1 MTKTNMTKTN
11 MTFSEEELARMR
23 AEIIQEVNEE
33 KKRLAKLKDI
43 YNQLF
48 SKMLLTDKL
57 AKFIESDSWVKRI
70 DNYFKANRELMNY
83 LNLIDVTDFGSYMD
97 EFFIREL
104 KDNFTFV
111 DLNFDKLDLSDE
123 DIELWEKS
131 TVFWFTTGLWLVT
144 VEGTDYIVHE
154 MSGQGETLY
163 FIDTLD
169 EIIVNNPNAK
179 GKLSA
184 DDLTKFAEQFK
195 EFALK
200 CKN

>member
-1 MTKTNMTKTN
+1 MANKNI
-11 MTFSEEELARMR
+11 TFSEEELARMR
-23 AEIIQEVNEE
+23 AEINEE
-33 KKRLAKLKDI
+33 KERLAKLKDI
-43 YNQLF
+43 YTKLF
-48 SKMLLTDKL
+48 GELSLTDKL
-57 AKFIESDSWVKRI
+57 AKFIENDSWVKRI
-70 DNYFKANRELMNY
+70 SNYFKANRELMAE
-83 LNLIDVTDFGSYMD
+83 LCIIDVTDFGSYMD
-97 EFFIREL
+97 EFFIKEL

-131 TVFWFTTGLWLVT
+131 TVFWFTTGLWLTT
-144 VEGTDYIVHE
+144 VYGTDYIVHE

-169 EIIVNNPNAK
+169 EVIVNDPNAK
-179 GKLSA
+179 RKLSA

>member
-1 MTKTNMTKTN
+1 MAKKNI
-11 MTFSEEELARMR
+11 TFSEEELAK
-23 AEIIQEVNEE
+23 IIQEINEE
-33 KKRLAKLKDI
+33 KERLAKLKDI
-43 YNQLF
+43 YTKLF
-48 SKMLLTDKL
+48 GELSLTDKL
-57 AKFIESDSWVKRI
+57 AKFIENDSWVKRI
-70 DNYFKANRELMNY
+70 SNYFKANKELMNN
-83 LNLIDVTDFGSYMD
+83 LNLFDVTGFGSYMD
-97 EFFIREL
+97 EFFIKEL

-144 VEGTDYIVHE
+144 VDDTDCIVHE

-169 EIIVNNPNAK
+169 EVIANDPNAK
-179 GKLSA
+179 RNLSA

>member
-1 MTKTNMTKTN
+1 MTKIN

-33 KKRLAKLKDI
+33 KERLAKLKDI
-43 YNQLF
+43 YTKLF
-48 SKMLLTDKL
+48 GELSLTDKL

-70 DNYFKANRELMNY
+70 SNYFKANRELMAE
-83 LNLIDVTDFGSYMD
+83 LSIIDVTGFGSYMD
-97 EFFIREL
+97 EFFIKEL

-111 DLNFDKLDLSDE
+111 DLNFDKLDLPDE

-131 TVFWFTTGLWLVT
+131 TVFWFTTGLWLAT
-144 VEGTDYIVHE
+144 VNGTDYIVHE

-169 EIIVNNPNAK
+169 EVIVNDPNAK
-179 GKLSA
+179 VKLSA

-195 EFALK
+195 KFALK

>member
-1 MTKTNMTKTN
+1 MTNIN
-11 MTFSEEELARMR
+11 ITFSEEELARMS
-23 AEIIQEVNEE
+23 AEIERKINKE
-33 KKRLAKLKDI
+33 KERLTKLKDI
-43 YNQLF
+43 YDKLF
-48 SKMLLTDKL
+48 SELSLTDKL
-57 AKFIESDSWVKRI
+57 AKFIENDSWVKRI
-70 DNYFKANRELMNY
+70 SNYFKANKELMND
-83 LNLIDVTDFGSYMD
+83 LNLFDVTDFGSYMD
-97 EFFIREL
+97 DFFIKEL

-111 DLNFDKLDLSDE
+111 DLDFDKLDLSDE

-131 TVFWFTTGLWLVT
+131 EMFWFTTGLWLVT
-144 VEGTDYIVHE
+144 VDGVDYIVHK

-169 EIIVNNPNAK
+169 KFIVNDPNAK
-179 GKLSA
+179 ANLST

>member
-1 MTKTNMTKTN
+1 MTKIN
-11 MTFSEEELARMR
+11 MTFSDEELARMA
-23 AEIIQEVNEE
+23 AEFEQKINEE
-33 KKRLAKLKDI
+33 KERLAKLKDI
-43 YNQLF
+43 YTKLF
-48 SKMLLTDKL
+48 GELSLTDKL

-70 DNYFKANRELMNY
+70 SNYFKANRELMAE
-83 LNLIDVTDFGSYMD
+83 LSIIDVTGFGSYMD
-97 EFFIREL
+97 EFFIKEL

-144 VEGTDYIVHE
+144 VDNTDYIVHE

-169 EIIVNNPNAK
+169 EVIANDPNAK
-179 GKLSA
+179 TNLSA

>member
-1 MTKTNMTKTN
+1 M
-11 MTFSEEELARMR
+11 S
-23 AEIIQEVNEE
+23 
-33 KKRLAKLKDI
+33 
-43 YNQLF
+43 
-48 SKMLLTDKL
+48 LTDKL

-70 DNYFKANRELMNY
+70 SNYFKANKELMNN
-83 LNLIDVTDFGSYMD
+83 LNLIDVTDFGYYMD
-97 EFFIREL
+97 EFFIKEL
-104 KDNFTFV
+104 KNNFTFV

-123 DIELWEKS
+123 DIKLWEKS
-131 TVFWFTTGLWLVT
+131 TVFWFTTGLWIVT

-169 EIIVNNPNAK
+169 EFIVNDPKAK
-179 GKLSA
+179 ANLSA

>member
-1 MTKTNMTKTN
+1 MTKTN

-43 YNQLF
+43 YDKLF
-48 SKMLLTDKL
+48 GELPLTDKL
-57 AKFIESDSWVKRI
+57 AKFIENGSWVKRI
-70 DNYFKANRELMNY
+70 SNYFKANKELMDDLY
-83 LNLIDVTDFGSYMD
+83 LFDVTGLGSYMD
-97 EFFIREL
+97 EFFIKEL
-104 KDNFTFV
+104 KNNFTFV
-111 DLNFDKLDLSDE
+111 DLNFDKLDLPDE

-131 TVFWFTTGLWLVT
+131 TVFWFTTGLWIVT
-144 VEGTDYIVHE
+144 VDGTDYIVHE

-169 EIIVNNPNAK
+169 EVIANDPNAK
-179 GKLSA
+179 RNLSA

>member
-1 MTKTNMTKTN
+1 MTKTNI
-11 MTFSEEELARMR
+11 TFSEEELTK
-23 AEIIQEVNEE
+23 IIQEVNKE
-33 KKRLAKLKDI
+33 KERLAKLKDI
-43 YNQLF
+43 YTKLF
-48 SKMLLTDKL
+48 GELSLTDKL

-70 DNYFKANRELMNY
+70 SKYFKANRELMAE
-83 LNLIDVTDFGSYMD
+83 LSIIDVTGFGSYMD
-97 EFFIREL
+97 EFFIKEL

-131 TVFWFTTGLWLVT
+131 TVFWFTTGLWLIT
-144 VEGTDYIVHE
+144 VDDTDYIVHE
-154 MSGQGETLY
+154 LSGQGETLY

-169 EIIVNNPNAK
+169 EVIVNDPNAK
-179 GKLSA
+179 RNLSA

>member
-1 MTKTNMTKTN
+1 MTKIN
-11 MTFSEEELARMR
+11 MTFSEEELARMA
-23 AEIIQEVNEE
+23 AEFEQKINEE
-33 KKRLAKLKDI
+33 KERLAKLKDI
-43 YNQLF
+43 YTKLF
-48 SKMLLTDKL
+48 GGLSLTDKL
-57 AKFIESDSWVKRI
+57 AKFIENDSWVKRI
-70 DNYFKANRELMNY
+70 SNYFKANRELMAE
-83 LNLIDVTDFGSYMD
+83 LSIIDVTDFGSYMD
-97 EFFIREL
+97 EFFIKEL

-144 VEGTDYIVHE
+144 IDNTDYIVHE
-154 MSGQGETLY
+154 LSGQGETLY

-169 EIIVNNPNAK
+169 EVIVNDPNAK
-179 GKLSA
+179 VKLSA

>member
-1 MTKTNMTKTN
+1 MTNKNI
-11 MTFSEEELARMR
+11 TFSEEELARMA
-23 AEIIQEVNEE
+23 AEFEQKISEE
-33 KKRLAKLKDI
+33 KERLAKLKDI
-43 YNQLF
+43 YTKLF
-48 SKMLLTDKL
+48 GELSLTDKL
-57 AKFIESDSWVKRI
+57 AKFIENDSWVKRI
-70 DNYFKANRELMNY
+70 SNYFKANKELMND
-83 LNLIDVTDFGSYMD
+83 LNLIDVTDFGYYMD
-97 EFFIREL
+97 DFFIKEL
-104 KDNFTFV
+104 KDNFIFV

-144 VEGTDYIVHE
+144 VNDTDYIVHE

-169 EIIVNNPNAK
+169 EVIANDPNAK
-179 GKLSA
+179 RNLSA

>member
-1 MTKTNMTKTN
+1 MTKTNI
-11 MTFSEEELARMR
+11 TFSEEELTK
-23 AEIIQEVNEE
+23 IIQEVNKE

-43 YNQLF
+43 YTKLF
-48 SKMLLTDKL
+48 GELSLTDKL
-57 AKFIESDSWVKRI
+57 AKFIENDSWVTRI
-70 DNYFKANRELMNY
+70 SNYFKANRELMAE
-83 LNLIDVTDFGSYMD
+83 LSIIDVTGFGSYMD
-97 EFFIREL
+97 EFFIKEL
-104 KDNFTFV
+104 KDNFRFI
-111 DLNFDKLDLSDE
+111 DLNFDKLDLPDE

-144 VEGTDYIVHE
+144 IDDTDYIVHE

-163 FIDTLD
+163 FINTVDD
-169 EIIVNNPNAK
+169 FIVNDPNAK
-179 GKLSA
+179 VNLSA

>member
-1 MTKTNMTKTN
+1 MANKNI
-11 MTFSEEELARMR
+11 TFSEEELARMR
-23 AEIIQEVNEE
+23 AEIIQEINEE
-33 KKRLAKLKDI
+33 KERLAKLKDI
-43 YNQLF
+43 YTKLF
-48 SKMLLTDKL
+48 GELSLTDKL
-57 AKFIESDSWVKRI
+57 AKFIENDSRVKRI
-70 DNYFKANRELMNY
+70 SNYFKANRELMAE
-83 LNLIDVTDFGSYMD
+83 LSIIDVTDFGSYMD
-97 EFFIREL
+97 EFFIKEL

-123 DIELWEKS
+123 DIELWKKS

-169 EIIVNNPNAK
+169 EVIVNDPNAK
-179 GKLSA
+179 RKLSA

>member
-1 MTKTNMTKTN
+1 MTN
-11 MTFSEEELARMR
+11 MTFSEEELARMA
-23 AEIIQEVNEE
+23 AEFEQKINEE
-33 KKRLAKLKDI
+33 KERLAKLKDI
-43 YNQLF
+43 YTKLF
-48 SKMLLTDKL
+48 GELSLTDKL

-70 DNYFKANRELMNY
+70 SNYFKANRELMAG
-83 LNLIDVTDFGSYMD
+83 LSIIDVTGFGSYMD
-97 EFFIREL
+97 EFFIKEL
-104 KDNFTFV
+104 KNNFTFV

-144 VEGTDYIVHE
+144 IDDTDYIVHE
-154 MSGQGETLY
+154 LSGQGETLC

-169 EIIVNNPNAK
+169 EIIANDPNAK
-179 GKLSA
+179 RNLSA

>member
-1 MTKTNMTKTN
+1 MTN
-11 MTFSEEELARMR
+11 MTFSEEELARMA
-23 AEIIQEVNEE
+23 AEFEQKINEE
-33 KKRLAKLKDI
+33 KERLAKLKDI
-43 YNQLF
+43 YTKLF
-48 SKMLLTDKL
+48 GELSLTDKL

-70 DNYFKANRELMNY
+70 SNYFKANRELMAE
-83 LNLIDVTDFGSYMD
+83 LSIIDVTDFGSYMD
-97 EFFIREL
+97 EFFIKEL
-104 KDNFTFV
+104 KANFTFV
-111 DLNFDKLDLSDE
+111 DLDFDKLDLSDE

-169 EIIVNNPNAK
+169 EVIVNNPNAK
-179 GKLSA
+179 RNLSE
-184 DDLTKFAEQFK
+184 DELNKFAEQFK

>member
-1 MTKTNMTKTN
+1 
-11 MTFSEEELARMR
+11 MTFSEEELARMA
-23 AEIIQEVNEE
+23 AEFEQKINEE
-33 KKRLAKLKDI
+33 KERLAKLKDI
-43 YNQLF
+43 YTKLF
-48 SKMLLTDKL
+48 GELSLTDKL

-70 DNYFKANRELMNY
+70 SNYFKANRELLNG

-97 EFFIREL
+97 EFFIKEL

-123 DIELWEKS
+123 DIELWKKS

-144 VEGTDYIVHE
+144 IDDTDYIVHE
-154 MSGQGETLY
+154 MSGQGETLH
-163 FIDTLD
+163 FINTVDNF
-169 EIIVNNPNAK
+169 IVNDPNAK
-179 GKLSA
+179 VNLSA

>member
-1 MTKTNMTKTN
+1 MANKNI
-11 MTFSEEELARMR
+11 TFSEEELTK
-23 AEIIQEVNEE
+23 IIQEVNEE
-33 KKRLAKLKDI
+33 KERLAKLKDI
-43 YNQLF
+43 YTKLF
-48 SKMLLTDKL
+48 GELSLTDKL
-57 AKFIESDSWVKRI
+57 AKFIENDSWVKHI
-70 DNYFKANRELMNY
+70 SNYFKANKELLNG

-111 DLNFDKLDLSDE
+111 DLNFDKLDLPDE

-144 VEGTDYIVHE
+144 IDDTDYIVHE
-154 MSGQGETLY
+154 LSGQGETLY

-169 EIIVNNPNAK
+169 EVIANDPNAK
-179 GKLSA
+179 RNLSA

>member
-1 MTKTNMTKTN
+1 MTN

-23 AEIIQEVNEE
+23 AEIIQEVNKE

-43 YNQLF
+43 YDKLF
-48 SKMLLTDKL
+48 GELSLTDKL
-57 AKFIESDSWVKRI
+57 AKFIENDSWVKRI
-70 DNYFKANRELMNY
+70 SNYFKANKELMND
-83 LNLIDVTDFGSYMD
+83 LNLLDVTGLGSYMD
-97 EFFIREL
+97 EFFIKEL
-104 KDNFTFV
+104 KNNFTFA
-111 DLNFDKLDLSDE
+111 DLDFDKLDLSDE

-131 TVFWFTTGLWLVT
+131 TMFWFTTGLWLVT

-169 EIIVNNPNAK
+169 EVIANDPNAK
-179 GKLSA
+179 RNLSA

>member
-1 MTKTNMTKTN
+1 MTMTN
-11 MTFSEEELARMR
+11 MTFSEEELARMA
-23 AEIIQEVNEE
+23 AEFEQKINEE
-33 KKRLAKLKDI
+33 KERLAKLKDI
-43 YNQLF
+43 YTKLF
-48 SKMLLTDKL
+48 GELLLTDKL

-70 DNYFKANRELMNY
+70 SNYFKANKELLNG

-97 EFFIREL
+97 EFFIKEL

-144 VEGTDYIVHE
+144 VYGTDYIVHE

-169 EIIVNNPNAK
+169 EVIANNPNAK
-179 GKLSA
+179 VNLSA

>member
-1 MTKTNMTKTN
+1 MANIN
-11 MTFSEEELARMR
+11 MTFSEEELA
-23 AEIIQEVNEE
+23 EIIQEINEE
-33 KKRLAKLKDI
+33 KERLAKLKDI
-43 YNQLF
+43 YTKLF
-48 SKMLLTDKL
+48 GELSLTDKL

-70 DNYFKANRELMNY
+70 SNYFKANRELMND
-83 LNLIDVTDFGSYMD
+83 LSLIDVTDFGSYMD
-97 EFFIREL
+97 EFFIKEL
-104 KDNFTFV
+104 KDNFIFV

-144 VEGTDYIVHE
+144 VNDTDYIVHE
-154 MSGQGETLY
+154 LSGQGETLY
-163 FIDTLD
+163 FINTVDD
-169 EIIVNNPNAK
+169 FIVNDPNAK
-179 GKLSA
+179 SNLSE

>member
-1 MTKTNMTKTN
+1 MTKIN
-11 MTFSEEELARMR
+11 MTFSEEELA
-23 AEIIQEVNEE
+23 EIIQEVNKE

-48 SKMLLTDKL
+48 SKLLLTDKL

-70 DNYFKANRELMNY
+70 SNYFKANRELMND
-83 LNLIDVTDFGSYMD
+83 LNLIDVTGFGSYMD
-97 EFFIREL
+97 EFFIKEL

-131 TVFWFTTGLWLVT
+131 TVFWFTAGLWLVT
-144 VEGTDYIVHE
+144 VNDTDYIVHE

-163 FIDTLD
+163 FINTVDNF
-169 EIIVNNPNAK
+169 IIDDPNAK
-179 GKLSA
+179 RNLPENE
-184 DDLTKFAEQFK
+184 LNKFAEQFK

>member
-1 MTKTNMTKTN
+1 
-11 MTFSEEELARMR
+11 MTFSEEEL

-43 YNQLF
+43 YTKLF
-48 SKMLLTDKL
+48 GELSLTDKL

-70 DNYFKANRELMNY
+70 SNYFKANRELMAE
-83 LNLIDVTDFGSYMD
+83 LSIIDVTGFGSYMH
-97 EFFIREL
+97 EFFIKEL

-131 TVFWFTTGLWLVT
+131 TVFWFTTGLWILT
-144 VEGTDYIVHE
+144 VDDTDYIVHE

-163 FIDTLD
+163 FIDTVD
-169 EIIVNNPNAK
+169 NFIIDDPNAK
-179 GKLSA
+179 VNLSA

>member
-1 MTKTNMTKTN
+1 M
-11 MTFSEEELARMR
+11 S
-23 AEIIQEVNEE
+23 
-33 KKRLAKLKDI
+33 
-43 YNQLF
+43 
-48 SKMLLTDKL
+48 
-57 AKFIESDSWVKRI
+57 
-70 DNYFKANRELMNY
+70 
-83 LNLIDVTDFGSYMD
+83 
-97 EFFIREL
+97 FFIKEL

-144 VEGTDYIVHE
+144 VNDTDYIVHE

-169 EIIVNNPNAK
+169 EVIVNNPNAK
-179 GKLSA
+179 RKLSA

>member
-1 MTKTNMTKTN
+1 MTKIN
-11 MTFSEEELARMR
+11 MTFSEEELARMS
-23 AEIIQEVNEE
+23 AEFEQIA
-33 KKRLAKLKDI
+33 KRNAKIKEI
-43 YNQLF
+43 YTQLF
-48 SKMLLTDKL
+48 SKLSLVGKL
-57 AKFIESDSWVKRI
+57 ECFVKMKPRNAI
-70 DNYFKANRELMNY
+70 IADYFKANRELMAE
-83 LNLIDVTDFGSYMD
+83 LSIIDVTDFGSYMD
-97 EFFIREL
+97 EFFIKEL

-144 VEGTDYIVHE
+144 VNDTDYIVHE
-154 MSGQGETLY
+154 MSGQGEKLY

-169 EIIVNNPNAK
+169 EVIANNPNAK
-179 GKLSA
+179 VNLSENE
-184 DDLTKFAEQFK
+184 LTKFAEQFK

>member
-1 MTKTNMTKTN
+1 MTKIN
-11 MTFSEEELARMR
+11 MTFSEEELSRMR
-23 AEIIQEVNEE
+23 AEIIQEINEE
-33 KKRLAKLKDI
+33 EEHVAKLKDI

-48 SKMLLTDKL
+48 GELSFTDKL
-57 AKFIESDSWVKRI
+57 AKFIENDSWVKRI
-70 DNYFKANRELMNY
+70 SNYFKANRELMDE
-83 LNLIDVTDFGSYMD
+83 LSIIDVTDFGSYMD
-97 EFFIREL
+97 EFFIKEL

-154 MSGQGETLY
+154 LSGQGETLY

-169 EIIVNNPNAK
+169 EVIANDPNAK
-179 GKLSA
+179 RNLSA
-184 DDLTKFAEQFK
+184 DDITKFAEQFK

>member
-1 MTKTNMTKTN
+1 MTKIN
-11 MTFSEEELARMR
+11 MTFSEEELSRMR
-23 AEIIQEVNEE
+23 AEIIQEINEE
-33 KKRLAKLKDI
+33 EEHLAKLKDI

-48 SKMLLTDKL
+48 GELLLTDKL
-57 AKFIESDSWVKRI
+57 AKFIENDSWVKRI
-70 DNYFKANRELMNY
+70 SNYFKANRELMDE
-83 LNLIDVTDFGSYMD
+83 LSIIDVTDFGSYMD
-97 EFFIREL
+97 EFFIKEL

-154 MSGQGETLY
+154 LSGQGETLY

-169 EIIVNNPNAK
+169 EVIANDPNAK
-179 GKLSA
+179 RNLSA
-184 DDLTKFAEQFK
+184 DDITKFAEQFK

>member
-1 MTKTNMTKTN
+1 MTKTN
-11 MTFSEEELARMR
+11 MTFSNEELARMA
-23 AEIIQEVNEE
+23 AEIEQKINEE
-33 KKRLAKLKDI
+33 KERLTKLKDI
-43 YNQLF
+43 YDKLF
-48 SKMLLTDKL
+48 GELPLTDKL
-57 AKFIESDSWVKRI
+57 AKFIENDSWVKRI
-70 DNYFKANRELMNY
+70 SNYFKANKELMND
-83 LNLIDVTDFGSYMD
+83 LSLFDVTGLGSYMD
-97 EFFIREL
+97 DFFIKEL
-104 KDNFTFV
+104 KANFTFV
-111 DLNFDKLDLSDE
+111 DLNFDNLDLSDE

-169 EIIVNNPNAK
+169 EIIVNDPNAK
-179 GKLSA
+179 ANLLA